1 MEFNSVPIMQMMT
14 KKMSWLSRRTEI
26 IAQNVA
32 NSDTPRY
39 QARDLKPVNFR
50 DLVAREAGPHNAGP
64 RLTHARHMTGIS
76 ATLPFDTEKTPDSYA
91 TSINGNDV
99 SLEQQLTRLGQT
111 QLSYQAT
118 TNLYRKHLD
127 LFRIAIGRGR

>member
-1 MEFNSVPIMQMMT
+1 MDFNNVPIMQMMT

-26 IAQNVA
+26 IAQNVSHA
-32 NSDTPRY
+32 DTPRY

-64 RLTHARHMTGIS
+64 RLTHARHMTGTS
-76 ATLPFDTEKTPDSYA
+76 ATLPFDTEKTPDSYE